1 MTWQGHDQLAHRQ
14 HYEHYNLSDRFL
26 IMHEKPCG
34 QKPMFKPA
42 KGSQCDSESS
52 WDYPLLASCVI

>member
-1 MTWQGHDQLAHRQ
+1 MTWQGHDQLANRQ

-34 QKPMFKPA
+34 PKPTFKPA
-42 KGSQCDSESS
+42 QGSRCDSESS
-52 WDYPLLASCVI
+52 